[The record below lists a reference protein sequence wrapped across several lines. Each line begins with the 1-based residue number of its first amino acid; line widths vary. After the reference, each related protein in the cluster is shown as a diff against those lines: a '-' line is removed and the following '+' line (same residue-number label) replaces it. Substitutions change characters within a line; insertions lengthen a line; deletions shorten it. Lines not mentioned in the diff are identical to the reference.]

1 MFFPAEGESGLLLVM
16 LACKASLSSTS
27 GSSMLSNTMLGN
39 SFVGC
44 TMLGASLVGSSSIR
58 QLSSSAVRLGGQ
70 KAKRRKQTLRANN
83 PHLPVR

>member
-1 MFFPAEGESGLLLVM
+1 MLLVM

-44 TMLGASLVGSSSIR
+44 TMLGASLVGSSSSSIR